1 MDIDAQ
7 DAFDINFFENTLK
20 RDPKNLQ
27 ILELLGSLYSKY
39 DMARQALRIDRR
51 LVRLL
56 PNDPRI
62 RYNLACSLCLLG
74 RKSDSINA
82 LEQAFDLGYDD
93 MDWLKQD
100 PDLDGIR
107 DHPEYQRLFDR
118 RSS

>member
-20 RDPKNLQ
+20 RDPSNLQ

-39 DMARQALRIDRR
+39 EMAKQALRVDRR

-56 PNDPRI
+56 PSDSRV

-74 RKSDSINA
+74 RKSDSIEA
-82 LEQAFDLGYDD
+82 LKEAFDLGYDD
-93 MDWLKQD
+93 LEWLGQD
-100 PDLDGIR
+100 PDLDEIR
-107 DHPEYQRLFDR
+107 DHPQYRELLEQGTK
-118 RSS
+118 